1 MDWPSGSAMHYSC
14 KHIALMEIPM
24 KATDFVAEQ
33 LLGENDPYGAKYKG
47 QPKVTVTF
55 RLPVEQVAWLDVLR
69 NKGLG
74 DSRNEVI
81 QILLDVA
88 IEQVSQLGVCGDESD
103 LTDLVQVVKE
113 EMQLKITETR

>member
-1 MDWPSGSAMHYSC
+1 
-14 KHIALMEIPM
+14 M

-33 LLGENDPYGAKYKG
+33 LLGQEEPYGAKYKG

-74 DSRNEVI
+74 DSRNEVL
-81 QILLDVA
+81 QVLVDVA

-103 LTDLVQVVKE
+103 LTDLVQVIQE
-113 EMQLKITETR
+113 EMQLKIAEAK

>member
-1 MDWPSGSAMHYSC
+1 
-14 KHIALMEIPM
+14 M